1 MPRCDAREIAERGYV
16 YLTMDRKAKVLL
28 LVVIA
33 AIIAYSVAVDGSE
46 NVITRSVSLNSV
58 FTGLLTLAGFLFSAR
73 TFITFKL
80 NESVYCKAHY
90 QQMVEK
96 FQEDGAY
103 NSKLYD
109 PLKALDANLGK
120 TCLRCFITLF
130 VVLCFLVFLPKSWQ
144 AKPPLWETYGVW
156 HSSKTLA
163 FGDAFTWRN
172 LIYEGATVFVFA
184 VVFAIIVEIYSAVS
198 AVNRNIQSIIAAWEN
213 DYETSKKK

>member
-1 MPRCDAREIAERGYV
+1 
-16 YLTMDRKAKVLL
+16 MDRKAKILL

-80 NESVYCKAHY
+80 NESVYCKTHY
-90 QQMVEK
+90 QQIVEK

-109 PLKALDANLGK
+109 PLKALDTNLGK
-120 TCLRCFITLF
+120 TCLRCFVTLF
-130 VVLCFLVFLPKSWQ
+130 FVLCFLVFLPKGWQ
-144 AKPPLWETYGVW
+144 AKPPLWETYNIWNG
-156 HSSKTLA
+156 STLA
-163 FGDAFTWRN
+163 FWDAFKWQN
-172 LIYEGATVFVFA
+172 LVYEGATVFVFS
-184 VVFAIIVEIYSAVS
+184 VVFAIVIEIYSAVS
-198 AVNRNIQSIIAAWEN
+198 AVNRNIHSIIAAWEN
-213 DYETSKKK
+213 DYEANKKK